1 MAAVSLRKL
10 AMERMA
16 KSAETKDLIWQLNQ
30 HASKCNCQ
38 LCGPAKRELIA
49 RGVSVTKP
57 VISQK
62 AS

>member
-1 MAAVSLRKL
+1 MATVSLRKL

-16 KSAETKDLIWQLNQ
+16 QSAETKNLIWQLNQ
-30 HASKCNCQ
+30 HSEKCNCQ
-38 LCGPAKRELIA
+38 LCGPARRELIK

-57 VISQK
+57 KITK